1 MTAEDSAAP
10 TCLNYWHI
18 QRLPEPQ
25 QPQEIVVDPAGNN
38 PVIVTSAA
46 AGANN
51 SAGLITSTHSIL
63 VAWPSV
69 FELMKTR
76 GLSTNAHNEIQ
87 LFLTVSW
94 DLRD

>member
-38 PVIVTSAA
+38 PVIVTAAA

-51 SAGLITSTHSIL
+51 SAGLITNTHSDHPQL
-63 VAWPSV
+63 LHYPSV
-69 FELMKTR
+69 SRKE
-76 GLSTNAHNEIQ
+76 GC
-87 LFLTVSW
+87 
-94 DLRD
+94 